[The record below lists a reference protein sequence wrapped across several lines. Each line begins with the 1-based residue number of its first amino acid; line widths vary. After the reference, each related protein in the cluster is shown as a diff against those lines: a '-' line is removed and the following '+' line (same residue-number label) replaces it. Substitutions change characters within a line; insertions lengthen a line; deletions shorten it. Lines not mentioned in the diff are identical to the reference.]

1 MHMRQVLWAAMVAC
15 LIGCGGGSSVD
26 TDGDTIS
33 DVDEGATS
41 KNTDG
46 DEFADYLDLDS
57 DGDGIPDAI
66 EAGDDVLETPP
77 VDTDGDGVPDFVD
90 LDSDDDFISD
100 SDELDADF
108 LLVDTDGDGTP
119 DNRDSDTDDDGID
132 DVFEAGDQSL
142 ETSPGDRDDDGTP
155 NFRDLDSDGDCIP
168 DALEAGADAA
178 GPRDSDTDGVAD
190 FLDTDSDNDGLLDA
204 DEDLNCNGSRDPGE
218 SSATSDDTDAD
229 GTPDLI
235 EVVAGSDPSDPVSN
249 IPETDFYF
257 VLPYMGPGQ
266 EAPLD
271 FSTTL
276 RQADIFFSVD
286 TTGSFQEEI
295 DAIQTALE
303 TTIVPGVTAI
313 IPDAGFGV
321 GRFEDLPLSPFGLA
335 GDKPFELLQPI
346 TTDTGLVSAGLA
358 ALAPATGGLDV
369 PESGMEAL
377 YQWATGLGLPAFGYP
392 PFAPAGI
399 GGVGFRTD
407 SLPIIVQISD
417 ARSHDSTD
425 YPPVAGIHTY
435 EQTVSA
441 LTQLGI
447 RVIGVDS
454 LENQGTSN
462 DPRAELEGLAI
473 DSKAVVPP
481 DGSNS
486 CATGVDG
493 APRPAV
499 DPGTGVLTC
508 PLVFDVLADGTGL
521 GALIVDAIGQLAS
534 LGTLDISTA
543 LMGEIEG
550 LLGEALPPN
559 STTADFITAV
569 APVPPPPSGST
580 IDGNVFRNVTTGS
593 MVTFNVQAFNDFVP
607 GTSQNQLF
615 GVDIN
620 ILGDQVTTLDV
631 RRVFVIVPK
640 QQIVVQ

>member
-1 MHMRQVLWAAMVAC
+1 MKQVLWVAIVAGS
-15 LIGCGGGSSVD
+15 IGCGGGSGVD
-26 TDGDTIS
+26 ADGDTIS
-33 DVDEGATS
+33 DGDEGATS
-41 KNTDG
+41 INTDG

-57 DGDGIPDAI
+57 DGDGIPDAA
-66 EAGDDVLETPP
+66 EAGDDLLETPP
-77 VDTDGDGVPDFVD
+77 VDTDGDEVPDFLD
-90 LDSDDDFISD
+90 GDSDGDLISD
-100 SDELDADF
+100 THELDADF
-108 LLVDTDGDGTP
+108 LLVDTDGDGVP
-119 DNRDSDTDDDGID
+119 DTRDPDSDDDGID
-132 DVFEAGDQSL
+132 DAFEAGDPSL
-142 ETSPGDRDDDGTP
+142 ETSPGDRDGDGTP

-168 DALEAGADAA
+168 DALEAGAGPA

-190 FLDTDSDNDGLLDA
+190 FLDPDSDNDGLLDA
-204 DEDLNCNGSRDPGE
+204 DEDLNCNGVRDQGE
-218 SSATSDDTDAD
+218 SSATSDDSDAD

-235 EVVAGSDPSDPVSN
+235 EVVAGSDPGDPTSN
-249 IPETDFYF
+249 IPDTDFYF

-346 TTDTGLVSAGLA
+346 TTDTGMVSAGLA

-399 GGVGFRTD
+399 GGVGFRAD
-407 SLPIIVQISD
+407 SLPIIVQITD
-417 ARSHDSTD
+417 ARSHDSMD
-425 YPPVAGIHTY
+425 YPAAAGTHTY
-435 EQTVSA
+435 DETVSA

-454 LENQGTSN
+454 LENQGTMN

-473 DSKAVVPP
+473 DTKAFVPP
-481 DGSNS
+481 DGSDS

-493 APRPAV
+493 ALRPAV

-521 GALIVDAIGQLAS
+521 GDLIVDAIGQLAN

-550 LLGEALPPN
+550 LLGEALPSN
-559 STTADFITAV
+559 STTADFITAITPV
-569 APVPPPPSGST
+569 APPPNGSM
-580 IDGNVFRNVTTGS
+580 IDGDVFRNVTTGS
-593 MVTFNVQAFNDFVP
+593 MVTFNVEAFNDFVP

-615 GVDIN
+615 GVEIN
-620 ILGDQVTTLDV
+620 ILGDQVTTLDI
-631 RRVFVIVPK
+631 RRVFIIVPK